1 MHNKKGGSKWLD
13 SHRERLHKFAND
25 VSFERKSV
33 LMPIGTSGQ
42 AEIQNISGSVLS
54 EYYMDV
60 AMSGG
65 PWQCDWGDGTCDEMK
80 WVIPAGRRRVLGG
93 RDLSVQ
99 SSTREN
105 FNFAPQDHPE
115 RSNAFKFVFD
125 VSSRVFALPGGAR

>member
-80 WVIPAGRRRVLGG
+80 WVILAGRRHASSG

-99 SSTREN
+99 SSPGKTSTLPPKITPSDPTR
-105 FNFAPQDHPE
+105 
-115 RSNAFKFVFD
+115 
-125 VSSRVFALPGGAR
+125 SSLSLT